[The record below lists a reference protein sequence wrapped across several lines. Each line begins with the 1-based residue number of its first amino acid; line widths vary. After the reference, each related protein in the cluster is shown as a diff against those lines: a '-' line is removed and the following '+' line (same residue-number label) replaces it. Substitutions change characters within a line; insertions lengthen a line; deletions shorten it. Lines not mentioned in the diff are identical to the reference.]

1 MKVFEAIDSMRRL
14 TEKGETFSVGFMS
27 YSYEK
32 NTSKGFIRIEKAKLR
47 KQHTKERNRFTDY
60 MLQFL
65 DTSTMEYAS
74 CWQPLLLEFNDNE
87 LELT

>member
-1 MKVFEAIDSMRRL
+1 MLERFEAGIQL
-14 TEKGETFSVGFMS
+14 VGTEVKSCRARSVQLQEGFV
-27 YSYEK
+27 
-32 NTSKGFIRIEKAKLR
+32 RIEKAKLR